1 MERTNIAKRPH
12 EHTRLTRF
20 LNRRID
26 ELRGT
31 KTQVEIAEQAGYTNP
46 NNVSMLRSGA
56 AKLALD
62 RVPQMAKALD
72 VDPAFLLR
80 LTLEQA
86 LNLTTARAI
95 DEILGTP
102 ISANERMWI
111 EEIRDA
117 SGDSDPRLTARSR
130 SALRAIFGK

>member
-1 MERTNIAKRPH
+1 MAKRPH
-12 EHTRLTRF
+12 EHTRLTQF

-31 KTQVEIAEQAGYTNP
+31 KTQVEIAQQAGYTNP

>member
-1 MERTNIAKRPH
+1 MAKRPH
-12 EHTRLTRF
+12 EHTRLTQF
-20 LNRRID
+20 LSRRID

-46 NNVSMLRSGA
+46 NNISMLRSGA

-95 DEILGTP
+95 DEIFGTP
-102 ISANERMWI
+102 ISANERLWLN
-111 EEIRDA
+111 EIRDA